1 MCLSDQREAG
11 LHSFHLLH
19 EGCVVVSGQVQERER
34 ERVLQMFADTEWHQG
49 SCHERDEPEKCS
61 QNQKRDD
68 AFVCARQL
76 AE

>member
-11 LHSFHLLH
+11 SHSFHLLH

-34 ERVLQMFADTEWHQG
+34 ERVLQMFAGTEWHQG
-49 SCHERDEPEKCS
+49 SCHQRDELEKYS
-61 QNQKRDD
+61 QNQKHDD